1 MLQLSCDSHRFSTLP
16 QSTIVVAS
24 TDASN
29 GWSPVDAHDLSSD
42 VRSSIRRFLS
52 EMQCCH
58 HIASWLDVKISLR
71 MAVTS

>member
-1 MLQLSCDSHRFSTLP
+1 MILTGFSTLP

-29 GWSPVDAHDLSSD
+29 GWSPVDAHDLSFD

-52 EMQCCH
+52 EMVW
-58 HIASWLDVKISLR
+58 IRNVLFSPGYL
-71 MAVTS
+71 